1 MLADILNEKQ
11 SSKFELSGKHS
22 RFYAW
27 VPPESLPLSVVEE
40 LEGRMLKVVEAML
53 QHGKHLKGSR
63 ASSPGSDK
71 GTTYY
76 GNTFVTRS
84 VEEDVQSYNR

>member
-1 MLADILNEKQ
+1 
-11 SSKFELSGKHS
+11 
-22 RFYAW
+22 
-27 VPPESLPLSVVEE
+27 VEE
-40 LEGRMLKVVEAML
+40 LENQMLKVIKAML